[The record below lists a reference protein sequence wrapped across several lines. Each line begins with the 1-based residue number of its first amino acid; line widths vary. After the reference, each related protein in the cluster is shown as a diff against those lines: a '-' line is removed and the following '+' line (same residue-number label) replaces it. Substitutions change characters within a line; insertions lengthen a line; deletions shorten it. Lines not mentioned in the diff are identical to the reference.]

1 MLGGGALKHFQD
13 ITSLETTGE
22 EKVFG
27 RMFSICCWDTRVYKQ
42 GSKNA
47 TGGDS
52 GTPLSLK
59 FTLSKHTL
67 LANALSKF
75 SFWTLNS
82 FSPLST
88 LKKTQLFISKQTHTS
103 YRHLATSTRP
113 PML

>member
-1 MLGGGALKHFQD
+1 
-13 ITSLETTGE
+13 
-22 EKVFG
+22 
-27 RMFSICCWDTRVYKQ
+27 MFSVECLVHVVGIHAFTNKEVKMQR
-42 GSKNA
+42 
-47 TGGDS
+47 

-88 LKKTQLFISKQTHTS
+88 LKKTQLFIRNKHT
-103 YRHLATSTRP
+103 LPTAT
-113 PML
+113 

>member
-1 MLGGGALKHFQD
+1 MFGVECLVYVVGIHAFTNKEVKMQGGG
-13 ITSLETTGE
+13 
-22 EKVFG
+22 
-27 RMFSICCWDTRVYKQ
+27 
-42 GSKNA
+42 
-47 TGGDS
+47 GGS

-75 SFWTLNS
+75 SFWILNS